1 MGKQGGYSQGQ
12 QGAAGGKGQAQ
23 AGLAASK
30 GNKRGWT
37 VVFCGLGLNLALGVL
52 YAWSVFAKQMT
63 EPVAAG
69 GLGLT
74 KTEASL
80 PYMLAIGVFA
90 LMMVPAGRLQDRFG
104 PRLVA
109 MAGAV
114 LTGLGLVVSSFAQP
128 GEITLV
134 LVGFGLMAGAGF
146 GLGYAAA
153 TPAAIKWFP
162 PEKKGLV
169 TGMVVSGFGLAPVYI
184 APLSRYLLGEYGVS
198 GAFRILGMA
207 FTVIALGLSS
217 RIVNPPLA
225 IVPSPGAAMPA
236 AAPDWRVML
245 RTRAFYLLYVEYTF
259 AALAGLMI
267 IGHLAKIIAVQ
278 TGGVVQTGFV
288 FVASMAIFNALG
300 RLMAGMLSD
309 KLGRIRTLMGVCL
322 SQATVMLFFPGLD
335 GMAGFFAGSAVV
347 GFSYGACLALF
358 PATVADYWGPKN
370 FGLNYG
376 ILFTAWGLGGVFGP
390 LLAGRI
396 ADSTGSYTAAYYIA
410 AGLLLTAA
418 GLTLITKRPVAD
430 LVLGQD
436 KSLDASPQRTRQRG

>member
-1 MGKQGGYSQGQ
+1 MTAKHDEDGSGRSHAGECEAV
-12 QGAAGGKGQAQ
+12 AAVPAPMKM
-23 AGLAASK
+23 S
-30 GNKRGWT
+30 RGWA

-63 EPVAAG
+63 EPVSAG

-90 LMMVPAGRLQDRFG
+90 LMMVPAGRMQDKFG
-104 PRLVA
+104 PRRVA

-114 LTGLGLVVSSFAQP
+114 LTGLGLMVSSLVQP
-128 GEITLV
+128 GSIMPV
-134 LVGFGLMAGAGF
+134 LIGFGLMAGAGF

-169 TGMVVSGFGLAPVYI
+169 TGLVVSGFGLAPVYI
-184 APLSRYLLGEYGVS
+184 APLARHLLEDFGVS
-198 GAFRILGMA
+198 GAFRILGAA
-207 FTVIALGLSS
+207 FTIVALALGS
-217 RIVNPPLA
+217 RIVNPPA
-225 IVPSPGAAMPA
+225 GHVPAPAAGAKPAAAGGPDA

-245 RTRAFYLLYVEYTF
+245 RTRAFYLLYTEYTF

-267 IGHLAKIIAVQ
+267 IGHLARIIAVQ
-278 TGGVVQTGFV
+278 TGGLVQTGFL
-288 FVASMAIFNALG
+288 FVASMAVFNALG

-309 KLGRIRTLMGVCL
+309 KLGRLRTLMFVCL
-322 SQATVMLFFPGLD
+322 SQAAVMLAFPGLD

-358 PATVADYWGPKN
+358 PATVADYWGSKN

-396 ADSTGSYTAAYYIA
+396 ADVSGSYTLAYYIA
-410 AGLLLTAA
+410 AGLMLAAAALT
-418 GLTLITKRPVAD
+418 TITKKPELAK
-430 LVLGQD
+430 L
-436 KSLDASPQRTRQRG
+436 